1 MVELAK
7 NFALV
12 CGVASLPIIAWYAL
26 LAYAKRT
33 TEADDRRRSS
43 RDP

>member
-12 CGVASLPIIAWYAL
+12 VGVASLPIIAWYSL
-26 LAYAKRT
+26 LAFAKRT
-33 TEADDRRRSS
+33 SGADDRERMH
-43 RDP
+43 PAE